1 MTGNGADR
9 DGTDRDGGIV
19 ILCTDEGTRDVVA
32 YWLESA
38 GHRVTVARDGHA
50 ASRALRDGRG
60 RLLVTDRVLPPWPG
74 LDTFLALRARDPGL
88 GIAVVE
94 TGDLDERILA
104 RVTGATALLR
114 KPLSR
119 AAVLALVPA
128 VAGLQ
133 PQVGAQ
139 VGADAAAPSEPSRSG
154 MSTAR
159 LRTEG

>member
-9 DGTDRDGGIV
+9 EGAGRDGGIV
-19 ILCTDEGTRDVVA
+19 ILCTDEGTRDVLA
-32 YWLESA
+32 FWFESA
-38 GHRVTVARDGHA
+38 GHRVTVARDGHQ

-119 AAVLALVPA
+119 TAVLALVPPA
-128 VAGLQ
+128 AGVQ
-133 PQVGAQ
+133 PDAGTDARAQ
-139 VGADAAAPSEPSRSG
+139 TEPSRSAAPA
-154 MSTAR
+154 AR